1 MADYHKPDFSDRATR
16 AAEAKKAL
24 LEKFKSKPP
33 LDEAAVAARRV
44 AAEVRA
50 QRDAERSAARAAAKI
65 RQEEERIAKAA
76 AAVESAERAKRE
88 AEERLIAQKVARD
101 AKYAARKARK

>member
-24 LEKFKSKPP
+24 LEKFKAKPA
-33 LDEAAVAARRV
+33 LDEAAIAARRA
-44 AAEVRA
+44 AAEARA
-50 QRDAERSAARAAAKI
+50 QRDAERSAARSAAKI
-65 RQEEERIAKAA
+65 RHEEERVAKAA
-76 AAVESAERAKRE
+76 AAIEAAAKAVID
-88 AEERLIAQKVARD
+88 AEERIIAQKAARD